1 MLAFVI
7 FFRPASKAQQRLPV
21 IERFQNLDLV
31 GNIIFLGAAVMLFLA
46 LELTTQGEPWDTAR
60 IIGLLCGF
68 GVVALLFVVWQWWR
82 QDRALIPPAVIMQR
96 SVAASCILAFL
107 IYAALLAH
115 TYFLPIWFQ
124 AVLGK
129 SALESGVDMIPY
141 FIVNAFFSIL
151 AGVLVSIIGYYV
163 PPCLIGN
170 AIATVGCGLLTLLSP
185 NTTTAEWVGF
195 QILVAAGF
203 GLSIQQG
210 FTAVQTVLPRDQ
222 VSIGTA
228 AVVACQSFGGAIFVS
243 VGNNIFQ
250 KELMVDLE
258 RNPIPGVDVAK
269 VISAGATAFRDL
281 VPEDVLPTMLVV
293 YNDALRKVFIATIP
307 LAGLAFFATFFIEWR
322 SVKVKRSK
330 VV

>member
-1 MLAFVI
+1 MLALVI
-7 FFRPASKAQQRLPV
+7 FFRPTTKAQHRMPV
-21 IERFQNLDLV
+21 LERFRNLDLV
-31 GNIIFLGAAVMLFLA
+31 GNVIFLGAAVMLFLA
-46 LELTTQGEPWDTAR
+46 LELTTQGEPWGTAR

-68 GVVALLFVVWQWWR
+68 GVASTVFVAWQWWR
-82 QDRALIPPAVIMQR
+82 QDSALIPPAIVMQR

-129 SALESGVDMIPY
+129 SALQSGVDMIPY

-151 AGVLVSIIGYYV
+151 AGVLVSVIGYYV

-170 AIATVGCGLLTLLSP
+170 AIATAGCGLLTLLSP
-185 NTTTAEWVGF
+185 NTTTAQWAGY

-243 VGNNIFQ
+243 VGNSIFQ
-250 KELMVDLE
+250 KELMASLT
-258 RNPIPGVDVAK
+258 RNPIQGVDVAE
-269 VISAGATAFRDL
+269 VISNGATAFRDL
-281 VPEDVLPTMLVV
+281 VPEDVLPAMLVV
-293 YNDALRKVFIATIP
+293 YNAALRKVFIATIP
-307 LAGLAFFATFFIEWR
+307 LAGLAFFTAFLLEWR
-322 SVKVKRSK
+322 SVKVKK
-330 VV
+330 T